1 MDMLTVN
8 YDVMLTTKP
17 KCWYFLNRDSYKDM
31 LLLLEMLSFMLI
43 YQLVS
48 LMFKIIIQ
56 YDCKLLNLR

>member
-1 MDMLTVN
+1 MDKFNVN

-31 LLLLEMLSFMLI
+31 LLLLEMLSLMLL

>member
-1 MDMLTVN
+1 MDMFNVN

-31 LLLLEMLSFMLI
+31 LLLLELLSFMLL